1 MDNKPALNLFESIE
15 PNGTVELEGLGTVN
29 LSHFPYREDLAYGWP
44 DDAVRFHDQA
54 LPFDG
59 RKLLYGHTHQ
69 LSAAGAR
76 PESLNTGWDV
86 VADAQHANPEYANER
101 ARLATRHGAIWRT
114 EDFDVPLDELLRR
127 NEARPRADHVPEEY
141 IRSSWK
147 RFHHVMF
154 RPLNPEDPNGNLLK
168 RMIADPYVRVT
179 PVRGESDVF
188 ACNFTREAFL
198 EGRWNTR
205 TINARGLFVD
215 KNETVVQRGF
225 EKFFAVDETEST
237 KYDTVVAH
245 GDTSPGSFPVRVERK
260 ENGIDLTYERQTFK
274 ERDIGSRSA
283 RS

>member
-29 LSHFPYREDLAYGWP
+29 LSHFPYREDLAYGCP

-76 PESLNTGWDV
+76 PESLNVNSARTAGLRQVDMGAELGV
-86 VADAQHANPEYANER
+86 RPRRHVAALRDLARRRLGCGADAQHANPEYANEL

-114 EDFDVPLDELLRR
+114 EDFDVPLAELLRR

-179 PVRGESDVF
+179 PVRGEIDVF

-205 TINARGLFVD
+205 TINAHGL
-215 KNETVVQRGF
+215 
-225 EKFFAVDETEST
+225 
-237 KYDTVVAH
+237 
-245 GDTSPGSFPVRVERK
+245 
-260 ENGIDLTYERQTFK
+260 
-274 ERDIGSRSA
+274 
-283 RS
+283 

>member
-1 MDNKPALNLFESIE
+1 MGAELGVRPAN
-15 PNGTVELEGLGTVN
+15 T
-29 LSHFPYREDLAYGWP
+29 WP
-44 DDAVRFHDQA
+44 HCVISLDA
-54 LPFDG
+54 
-59 RKLLYGHTHQ
+59 
-69 LSAAGAR
+69 
-76 PESLNTGWDV
+76 GWDV
-86 VADAQHANPEYANER
+86 VADAQHANPEYANEL

-198 EGRWNTR
+198 EGRRNTR
-205 TINARGLFVD
+205 TITPA
-215 KNETVVQRGF
+215 
-225 EKFFAVDETEST
+225 
-237 KYDTVVAH
+237 
-245 GDTSPGSFPVRVERK
+245 GSEV
-260 ENGIDLTYERQTFK
+260 
-274 ERDIGSRSA
+274 
-283 RS
+283 

>member
-76 PESLNTGWDV
+76 PESLNTGWNV
-86 VADAQHANPEYANER
+86 VADAQHANPEYANEL

-205 TINARGLFVD
+205 TINARGL
-215 KNETVVQRGF
+215 
-225 EKFFAVDETEST
+225 
-237 KYDTVVAH
+237 
-245 GDTSPGSFPVRVERK
+245 
-260 ENGIDLTYERQTFK
+260 
-274 ERDIGSRSA
+274 
-283 RS
+283 

>member
-76 PESLNTGWDV
+76 PESLNTGWNV
-86 VADAQHANPEYANER
+86 VADTQHANPEYANEL

-168 RMIADPYVRVT
+168 RMIADLYVRVT

-205 TINARGLFVD
+205 TINARGL
-215 KNETVVQRGF
+215 
-225 EKFFAVDETEST
+225 
-237 KYDTVVAH
+237 
-245 GDTSPGSFPVRVERK
+245 
-260 ENGIDLTYERQTFK
+260 
-274 ERDIGSRSA
+274 
-283 RS
+283 

>member
-1 MDNKPALNLFESIE
+1 M
-15 PNGTVELEGLGTVN
+15 
-29 LSHFPYREDLAYGWP
+29 
-44 DDAVRFHDQA
+44 
-54 LPFDG
+54 
-59 RKLLYGHTHQ
+59 
-69 LSAAGAR
+69 
-76 PESLNTGWDV
+76 
-86 VADAQHANPEYANER
+86 
-101 ARLATRHGAIWRT
+101 
-114 EDFDVPLDELLRR
+114 PLDELLRR
-127 NEARPRADHVPEEY
+127 NEARLRADHVPEEY

-205 TINARGLFVD
+205 TKRPRAL
-215 KNETVVQRGF
+215 
-225 EKFFAVDETEST
+225 

-245 GDTSPGSFPVRVERK
+245 GDTSPGSFPVRVECK
-260 ENGIDLTYERQTFK
+260 ENGIDLTYERQAFK

>member
-1 MDNKPALNLFESIE
+1 MTRSDSTIRRCRSTGASCCTVTRISCLPRVRGRNRSTSILRGLPGSGKSTWAQNWASDPANTWLHCVISL
-15 PNGTVELEGLGTVN
+15 
-29 LSHFPYREDLAYGWP
+29 
-44 DDAVRFHDQA
+44 DA
-54 LPFDG
+54 
-59 RKLLYGHTHQ
+59 
-69 LSAAGAR
+69 
-76 PESLNTGWDV
+76 GWDV
-86 VADAQHANPEYANER
+86 VADAQHANPEYANEL

-154 RPLNPEDPNGNLLK
+154 RPLNPENPNGDLLK

-215 KNETVVQRGF
+215 KNETVVQRG
-225 EKFFAVDETEST
+225 
-237 KYDTVVAH
+237 
-245 GDTSPGSFPVRVERK
+245 
-260 ENGIDLTYERQTFK
+260 
-274 ERDIGSRSA
+274 SRSSSPWTRPNRRSMTRWSRTATHPRDRSPCAWSA
-283 RS
+283 RRTAST

>member
-69 LSAAGAR
+69 LSPAGAR
-76 PESLNTGWDV
+76 PESLDAGWDV
-86 VADAQHANPEYANER
+86 VSDAQHANPEYANEL

-141 IRSSWK
+141 IRS
-147 RFHHVMF
+147 
-154 RPLNPEDPNGNLLK
+154 
-168 RMIADPYVRVT
+168 
-179 PVRGESDVF
+179 
-188 ACNFTREAFL
+188 
-198 EGRWNTR
+198 
-205 TINARGLFVD
+205 
-215 KNETVVQRGF
+215 
-225 EKFFAVDETEST
+225 
-237 KYDTVVAH
+237 
-245 GDTSPGSFPVRVERK
+245 
-260 ENGIDLTYERQTFK
+260 
-274 ERDIGSRSA
+274 
-283 RS
+283 

>member
-1 MDNKPALNLFESIE
+1 MRGRNRSTSILRGLPGSGKSTWAQNWVSDPAN
-15 PNGTVELEGLGTVN
+15 T
-29 LSHFPYREDLAYGWP
+29 WP
-44 DDAVRFHDQA
+44 HCVISLDA
-54 LPFDG
+54 
-59 RKLLYGHTHQ
+59 
-69 LSAAGAR
+69 
-76 PESLNTGWDV
+76 GWDV
-86 VADAQHANPEYANER
+86 VADAQHANPEYANEL

-225 EKFFAVDETEST
+225 EKFFAVDEIGSKEDVEALFFCAYRGCSILAT
-237 KYDTVVAH
+237 AH
-245 GDTSPGSFPVRVERK
+245 GKNKESLSKNPYMREIINKKMFQRYVILEQRNQPGYIAK
-260 ENGIDLTYERQTFK
+260 IMDENGVDRK
-274 ERDIGSRSA
+274 SVV
-283 RS
+283 

>member
-29 LSHFPYREDLAYGWP
+29 LSHFPYRKDLAYGWP

-76 PESLNTGWDV
+76 PESLNV
-86 VADAQHANPEYANER
+86 NS
-101 ARLATRHGAIWRT
+101 ARTAGLRQVDMGA
-114 EDFDVPLDELLRR
+114 ELGV
-127 NEARPRADHVPEEY
+127 RPRRHVTALRDLARRDSPAISLER
-141 IRSSWK
+141 RSSK
-147 RFHHVMF
+147 DVGTHARS
-154 RPLNPEDPNGNLLK
+154 
-168 RMIADPYVRVT
+168 T
-179 PVRGESDVF
+179 PAGS
-188 ACNFTREAFL
+188 L
-198 EGRWNTR
+198 STR
-205 TINARGLFVD
+205 TKPWCRG
-215 KNETVVQRGF
+215 G

-260 ENGIDLTYERQTFK
+260 ENGIDLTNERQAFK

>member
-1 MDNKPALNLFESIE
+1 MISL
-15 PNGTVELEGLGTVN
+15 
-29 LSHFPYREDLAYGWP
+29 
-44 DDAVRFHDQA
+44 DA
-54 LPFDG
+54 
-59 RKLLYGHTHQ
+59 
-69 LSAAGAR
+69 
-76 PESLNTGWDV
+76 GWDV
-86 VADAQHANPEYANER
+86 VADAQHANPEYANEL

-147 RFHHVMF
+147 RSHHVMF

>member
-69 LSAAGAR
+69 LSPVGAR
-76 PESLNTGWDV
+76 PESLDAGWDV
-86 VADAQHANPEYANER
+86 VADAQHANPEYANEL

-114 EDFDVPLDELLRR
+114 EDFDVTLDELLRR

-168 RMIADPYVRVT
+168 RMIADLYVRVT

-205 TINARGLFVD
+205 TINARGL
-215 KNETVVQRGF
+215 
-225 EKFFAVDETEST
+225 
-237 KYDTVVAH
+237 
-245 GDTSPGSFPVRVERK
+245 
-260 ENGIDLTYERQTFK
+260 
-274 ERDIGSRSA
+274 
-283 RS
+283 